1 MITTFQKS
9 VDMHNEPKQKNHAL
23 HDPSV
28 RKSLEI
34 AKKYSYKVEIIR
46 VANGKAFL
54 SVSKPFLRSP
64 HPCHFT
70 SVVRTAKYVEAAFEK
85 CSP

>member
-1 MITTFQKS
+1 MY
-9 VDMHNEPKQKNHAL
+9 NEPKQKNHAL
-23 HDPSV
+23 HEPSI

-46 VANGKAFL
+46 VTNGRAFL
-54 SVSKPFLRSP
+54 SVSEPFFRSP
-64 HPCHFT
+64 YPRHFT